1 MLLKEIFNEPYKNN
15 DIVSRRHV
23 KQQSIP
29 MDSLKFRDQGYF
41 TDIYDDPNNPHEI
54 IRHSSYK
61 TGKQFDPE
69 DFPDNTP
76 LSDFGKYEDA
86 FKVYALALIRNRK
99 ISANSFFPRIRAYNI
114 AEYEHFYIS
123 ERLFSIRD
131 AIFDDN
137 DHFREIVLNLGNT
150 TFKDFEDIVAV
161 HDNMSS
167 TDIMYKIIDMIQES
181 FGNNTFFSMI
191 QNPLLKEAILFIKS
205 IKQKLNHTK
214 NRVELDITHDNVMIR
229 MTKLGPQLVIT
240 DPFS

>member
-1 MLLKEIFNEPYKNN
+1 MLLKEIFNEPYKSN
-15 DIVSRRHV
+15 DVVTRRRV

-61 TGKQFDPE
+61 TGKQFDPD
-69 DFPDNTP
+69 DFPDNTS

-99 ISANSFFPRIRAYNI
+99 ISTNPFFPRIRAYNI

-137 DHFREIVLNLGNT
+137 DHFREIALNLGNT

-167 TDIMYKIIDMIQES
+167 MDIMYKIIDMIQES